1 MHLLS
6 MAKKNLVKSFSF
18 YSLYL
23 VSVSFVITVFFAF
36 TSFSVNKVMLEKISS
51 DGRVET
57 MCNTISIFLM
67 AFVIFYMAYS
77 NRFFL
82 RRRTKELGIY
92 ALLGYRKSTILKLLT
107 FENIL
112 LCFGALIIGLVLGAF
127 THKGIVAG
135 ITWLL
140 QLSIDSAQIPMWNGE
155 AILKTVIFIA
165 IVVFIL
171 LISNGWFI
179 YKVTLM
185 KLIRYEKSAD
195 RMVTFHRIP
204 AILGF
209 AMILGG
215 YALALD
221 ILRGRKSLWITVG
234 FSPVGLLTLC
244 LIVFGTALFISS
256 FLPYIIQRSKKNE
269 KAFFTGI
276 KIITIPNFIYRIRSN
291 TKTLIMLTLLSAAT
305 LTISTVMALTLYY
318 PIAAVSRIAPS
329 ELELRL
335 ESPKQADEISE
346 IVEQYIPNRENVVF
360 TETVIYKVSS
370 NSKDLPEEY
379 SIGSSKHGSN
389 NEEIVRTPG
398 FEVMSLS
405 GYQALLRAQGTMKLK
420 EVLDH
425 NECILLKYQP
435 GNGDETGKKY
445 PLLINHEEIPVTV
458 KNTSLNNV
466 ISFANSIGTIVVSDN
481 LFQQIKQANLPS
493 VSILS
498 LNGKNIEKNEE
509 LYHKISEYLQGSP
522 YLQGQSHRISELLSL
537 NSSTFLLIGFLV
549 VLFFIAA
556 GSILYFN
563 NISAVTDSKN
573 DYEILQK
580 IGYTKKQMKQIIKT
594 QVFTFF
600 SIPFLLGMLDCIFA
614 AIVYKKGL
622 MQDLL
627 GSTLV
632 QYVPVLIAVFMTVI
646 LYLIYYIVTVRSC
659 CKIIFK
665 GS

>member
-6 MAKKNLVKSFSF
+6 MAKKNLVKSFFF

-67 AFVIFYMAYS
+67 AFVVFYMAYS

-127 THKGIVAG
+127 THKGIVGG

-140 QLSIDSAQIPMWNGE
+140 QLSIDNAQIPMWNGE

-195 RMVTFHRIP
+195 RTVAFHRTP
-204 AILGF
+204 AVLGF
-209 AMILGG
+209 VMILGG
-215 YALALD
+215 YVLALD

-346 IVEQYIPNRENVVF
+346 IVEHYIPNRENVVF
-360 TETVIYKVSS
+360 TETDICKVSS

-405 GYQALLRAQGTMKLK
+405 GYQALLRAQGKMKLK
-420 EVLDH
+420 EVLDY

-435 GNGDETGKKY
+435 GNGNETGKMY

-458 KNTSLNNV
+458 KKTSLNNV

-498 LNGKNIEKNEE
+498 LNGKDIEKNEE

-549 VLFFIAA
+549 VLFFIAV

-600 SIPFLLGMLDCIFA
+600 SIPFLLGILDCMFA